1 MTEQRD
7 LRPGSTV
14 EVRGETYRL
23 AVLRGPEMAPL
34 MPLFRDAFGRETFS
48 PEWLTRKYACERH
61 GVGGFACV
69 AFTESGEAAGSV
81 GVLPWPV
88 RFGDR
93 VEVAGQMVD
102 VATGSAHRGRGLFV
116 LCAEMAREMC
126 ETAGVAFLFGFP
138 NEAAYPIWMNK
149 LGYEHSDDL
158 VERRLRIRTV
168 WAERIARRAGAM
180 RPLYER
186 HVERTLSAYAAADP
200 VLENSLLHEGFAG
213 IDRDRSFHACKSSFA
228 GSRVLALDGGRVW
241 LSVRHGLLVGD
252 LEASSYADL
261 EKTERAL
268 ERLARRLGV
277 HQILFQASKNT
288 RFSPFFADRF
298 CTLPGMPVIYRN
310 LRSQIP
316 SEKLRF
322 TFGDFDNF

>member
-1 MTEQRD
+1 VAE
-7 LRPGSTV
+7 RPDVRLGSTV

-23 AVLRGPEMAPL
+23 AVLHGPEMAPL
-34 MPLFRDAFGRETFS
+34 MPLFRDAYGPGRFS
-48 PEWLTRKYACERH
+48 PEWLTRKYSCEQD
-61 GVGGFACV
+61 GVCGFSCV
-69 AFTESGEAAGSV
+69 AFTEGGEAAGSV

-116 LCAEMAREMC
+116 LCAEMAREVC

-138 NEAAYPIWMNK
+138 NEAAYPIWVNK
-149 LGYEHSDDL
+149 LGYQHSDDL
-158 VERRLRIRTV
+158 VEYRLPIRTV
-168 WAERIARRAGAM
+168 WAERVARRVGAL

-186 HVERTLSAYAAADP
+186 HVERTLRAYAAADP
-200 VLENSLLHEGFAG
+200 VLENSLLLEGFAG
-213 IDRDRSFHACKSSFA
+213 TDRDGAFHEYKSSFA

-241 LSVRHGLLVGD
+241 LNVRHGLLVGG
-252 LEASSYADL
+252 LEASSEADL
-261 EKTERAL
+261 DKTVRAL
-268 ERLARRLGV
+268 KRLARRLGV
-277 HQILFQASKNT
+277 HQILFQASKDT
-288 RFSPFFADRF
+288 RFSPFLADRF
-298 CTLPGMPVIYRN
+298 RTLPGMPVIYRN

-322 TFGDFDNF
+322 TFGDLDNF